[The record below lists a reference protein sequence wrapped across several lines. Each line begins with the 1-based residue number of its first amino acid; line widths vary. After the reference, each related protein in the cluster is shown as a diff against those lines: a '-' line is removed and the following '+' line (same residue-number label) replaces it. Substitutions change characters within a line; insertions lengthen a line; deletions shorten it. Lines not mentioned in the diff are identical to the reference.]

1 MMYTQFVQCVSC
13 IICTLLTG
21 VADLFK
27 VKDTLKN
34 VVRWRDLGLALGLLE
49 PTLQKIDI
57 ENRGKVDDCMREML
71 VVWLQQ
77 KDNVSHVGVPSSWMV
92 LKTSLRKIGENKLAS
107 NIST

>member
-1 MMYTQFVQCVSC
+1 MYTQFYYVIC
-13 IICTLLTG
+13 IMCTPPTG

-27 VKDTLKN
+27 LKVTLKN
-34 VVRWRDLGLALGLLE
+34 VVSWIDLGLALGLLY

-71 VVWLQQ
+71 VAWLQQ
-77 KDNVSHVGVPSSWMV
+77 KDNVSCIGIPSWMV
-92 LKTSLRKIGENKLAS
+92 LKTSLGKIGENEVAS